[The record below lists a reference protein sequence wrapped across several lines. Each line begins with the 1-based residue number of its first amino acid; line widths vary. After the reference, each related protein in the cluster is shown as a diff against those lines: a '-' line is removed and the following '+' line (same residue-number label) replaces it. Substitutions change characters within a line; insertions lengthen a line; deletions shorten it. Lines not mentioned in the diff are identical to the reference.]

1 MRKDTIMY
9 YSNDYSTLVNL
20 VSVVIRL
27 AIWGIVGYVTG
38 KKAKDVGLSFGLY
51 FTLTF
56 LLGAIGLVISLIKI
70 NNQRKVMSM
79 MNQPNAYNPY
89 NQNPYQNQANPY
101 NQQNPYQNQ
110 ANPYA
115 NQQQNAYQ
123 NQVNPYANQ
132 QQTAYQNQANPYA
145 AQQQNPYQNQ
155 ANSYNNPY
163 NNPTTS
169 QNYDQPT
176 STFGISF
183 TCKECGN
190 VQNTAG
196 FCKVCGAKL

>member
-1 MRKDTIMY
+1 MQDHKEKHQT
-9 YSNDYSTLVNL
+9 
-20 VSVVIRL
+20 
-27 AIWGIVGYVTG
+27 
-38 KKAKDVGLSFGLY
+38 
-51 FTLTF
+51 
-56 LLGAIGLVISLIKI
+56 
-70 NNQRKVMSM
+70 
-79 MNQPNAYNPY
+79 
-89 NQNPYQNQANPY
+89 QNQANPY

-115 NQQQNAYQ
+115 N
-123 NQVNPYANQ
+123 
-132 QQTAYQNQANPYA
+132 
-145 AQQQNPYQNQ
+145 QQQNPYQNQ